1 MPTCMKNVSPLCLA
15 LVLFFWMDTPL
26 RAAPGDLDPGY
37 NPNATGSVR
46 TLALLPDGRLMTSG
60 DFYQIGNRS
69 TRLAR
74 LLPDGL
80 VEAGF
85 SSSSTADSALVVLQ
99 DGKML
104 VGSQYG
110 GLRRLLPGGG
120 IDNSFNV
127 SVNSRL
133 NCIALQSDG
142 RIILGGSFTTVN
154 GAARAGLARL
164 NANGSLDTGFNAA
177 VSAYDEVCSI
187 LVLPDDRFIVGG
199 DFTSVGGLAAVNLA
213 RLSADG
219 APDSS
224 FTASTS
230 GTVYCLAAQ
239 RDGKVLVGGSF
250 GSVNG
255 NTAFNN
261 LARLNADGTL
271 DTGFA
276 PDPSST
282 VYSIALQADGKIVI
296 AGAFSSVGQV
306 ERHMVARLQPNGT
319 TDAVFDTNARDEDY
333 SDAYGVAI
341 QADGAVVVG
350 GNFTTFDLV
359 TRGRI
364 CRVVNEVATQSLTL
378 DGQTGVRWLRGGTSP
393 EVSAVAFELSTNE
406 GLTWQALGAGVRTA
420 GGWELTGLDLP
431 EQGTVRARG
440 RTAGGYLNSSL
451 GLVEAVAGF
460 GTQPEIVVE
469 DLTGADIGDG
479 GSRDFGLVPV
489 GTTGSLTFF
498 IRNAGDAD
506 LTGLTAVLDGPDAAR
521 FSIAVNPSSPLVA
534 NVDST
539 TVTVDFTPTAPG
551 NRVAW
556 LRLMSNDSDEAVFDL
571 RLSGTGTS
579 TPLVSLSAA
588 TAITTTGATMQGSV
602 TGNGLATSVRFEWGP
617 TTSYAMI
624 HAASPSVVS
633 SFTSQ
638 PVSAVLTGLL
648 PGTTYTYR
656 LRAVNALGT
665 TLLESRSFTTTAA
678 SVELPGDTVA
688 AFPQV
693 VEGTIYCTAVQPDG
707 KMLVGGEIYEVNGL
721 SVSTGLIRLNPDG
734 THDAS
739 FSATGVYGVRSLAV
753 LADGKILVGDTYDM
767 ARLNSDGSGDSTFA
781 PGVEGDVHGI
791 SVLPDGRIMIVGD
804 FTQVGG
810 TATNHVARL
819 HATGVKDTSF
829 FTNLNAAAYG
839 LAVQPDGK
847 VLVAGRFT
855 QVNGAAMNWLVRLN
869 ENGST
874 DPGFNPAVNNSSG
887 AHYNPRCLVLQPDGK
902 ILVSGVD
909 FNYSTSTRR
918 LYADGTEDTT
928 FYSYYSSNTQ
938 STCLQTDRNLII
950 VGSNN
955 VQRFSTNGTYD
966 YDFNNRVSGSSS
978 IYSLG
983 LQKSGKLLVG
993 GSFTTFDG
1001 LAKKNLVLIENT
1013 AATESLTVPSA
1024 GRVLWLRGGTTP
1036 EAQYV
1041 TFELSTNQ
1049 GASWSML
1056 GAGTRVA
1063 GGWEITGAGLPASGL
1078 LRARARVVS
1087 GMNNGSSGLIETL
1100 ASFGAQPVLVVEN
1113 NVPEALQ
1120 SGAVLDFGQVVLGG
1134 SASRTFTIK
1143 NAGTAPL
1150 MGLVLT
1156 KDGADAAA
1164 YTITQNPAATVT
1176 AGGSTTFTVLFSP
1189 TSSGSK
1195 QAVLHLAA
1203 NSLLVGQTFDLA
1215 LLGNAHPVLTV
1226 AHSGLPPLPAIG
1238 AAVHFGSLPAQ
1249 ASVTRLFTLTNT
1261 GTQAASAL
1269 EAVVQGDADF
1279 TVQTLSPSLGVGQT
1293 QTFAVTFTPSASGQR
1308 SAVLTLRDAGHAL
1321 AATLD
1326 IALTGTSGGA
1336 AISQFVTGTTV
1347 GRPSWDRPGTGTP
1360 PTGLSGRTA
1369 PYDVVSFVVPE
1380 TRAYKVSCQAVSPV
1394 NWDLMLFLYEDGFNP
1409 DTPLDYIVIGDDDS
1423 GVGLN
1428 SFLATQ
1434 LEAGRLYHLV
1444 ITGYSEGGAGSY
1456 TLEVAPS
1463 PPELA
1468 VEHPSNTRL
1477 TSGTATLDFGTVAV
1491 SATAQKSIRLRNL
1504 GAEYLR
1510 GLRAVLEGADTTGF
1524 TVSPLYRNTLG
1535 FEDTFTF
1542 NVNYQPLT
1550 VGMTSQAT
1558 LRIMSNDPTTPSFT
1572 IALTGASQTPVY
1584 TMKLEQDWPTDL
1596 VLADGA
1602 SLNFGTVTLG
1612 SAVDTRFYTITN
1624 TGTGTL
1630 TGLIVT
1636 VDGAASADYAFSY
1649 LPSSTLAPGATTNFG
1664 LRFNPKATGTRTA
1677 ALHLSTA
1684 QITNPIDVSLTGTGE
1699 APIYAVV
1706 VEEPFTLPR
1715 ASNHEIAF
1723 GEVTQGI
1730 PAQRRFYIRNIGTGT
1745 LSNLTKTKTGANAA
1759 DFTLSPSGS
1768 QNLSPGNWVEMTVT
1782 CASGTLGARTAA
1794 VQISAASLTTP
1805 FDLRLSA
1812 TVVEPAPRIQVRQ
1825 AGVMRGQPGTD
1836 VLTDGTSVVSL
1847 PRTALGA
1854 TAVQTL
1860 VIENTGTDKLSGLA
1874 LSLSGTNG
1882 ADFSFTAPA
1891 EAVLDPGEATTFTV
1905 SFTPSETGQRSATL
1919 QIVSNDPDRSP
1930 FDLGLSGSGFT
1941 AFPHSGTTQE
1951 APRWQRPHEDGNS
1964 VPLSVD
1970 STSIPN
1976 EVVCFQVATTQV
1988 YEVRST
1994 AAQGWDNFL
2003 CLYEG
2008 GFDAA
2013 RPLQSLIA
2021 ANDDYPNV
2029 GIAACNLTLE
2039 VGKTYY
2045 AVTTG
2050 YRDGSQG
2057 GYQLDV
2063 RAALP
2068 VISVEQ
2074 PVGHGLE
2081 SGVSV
2086 LDFGQVAL
2094 NDTRTLS
2101 LTLRNI
2107 GGVELNLGTL
2117 QIDSPPAA
2125 SASKYFTLQQPAVTV
2140 VAPNEVVTV
2149 LVSFKPGVEGLLQ
2162 GQIRIPSND
2171 ATHPLFSIDLRGN
2184 GTRAMPVI
2192 GNIGVNPG
2200 IWGTDDFPPGFGGLT
2215 GLPYK
2220 DDFFSVRV
2228 AGNYRL
2234 GTCFRQY
2241 VGRIILCLYEV
2252 TVDSKGVVT
2261 HKLIK
2266 AVDSMTGEVFIENCP
2281 LVVGKLYCLRTSG
2294 STGTAPGDYLVT
2306 IEPPTGTSPPTTH
2319 PVVVGGIRVTV
2330 EGSNASLEDDA
2341 STLYIGNGAYRPN
2354 QAVQAAYRVF
2364 TITNTGSFD
2373 LIIQR
2378 IRVIE
2383 GDTSA
2388 FHVQLKDGKSWPGS
2402 VRIAKGAS
2410 ISIRI
2415 GFLARRI
2422 GYHSAKIV
2430 LDTSLSGSAREF
2442 GIYVAGTGL
2451 SGNYAVPGFTTLPKP
2466 QLIFAGGTARFT
2478 ASATGADPLTFQW
2491 QKGSAAIANA
2501 KFTNLVITKAKPG
2514 DAGVFR
2520 LKVTNQT
2527 KNFGGVILSS
2537 PAYLGVVTRPAA
2549 AASVVSG
2556 KDLSLTCTVSA
2567 PKEVVISY
2575 QWYHRGIALSDGEG
2589 RIMGSRTSKLM
2600 IKGIRLNESGAYHCV
2615 VAMSPRMGDI
2625 SFTPISLTNTST
2637 LVSVFIK
2644 PVLAPVT
2651 LPELYV
2657 GQPIQKFITAANQAT
2672 SFTVSGA
2679 LPAGVTLNK
2688 ATGLLSGKPSVVIT
2702 EDYKDFVLTFTAS
2715 NLAGPCVEPQRAVW
2729 RIKRLPPG
2737 TVGTYTGLVDRLPAL
2752 APGLGGSF
2760 SAVITAGGTLTGK
2773 VRLSSKEL
2781 PFTGVLEV
2789 PETGTEVI
2797 LPETPI
2803 KSGSA
2808 IVLWVQFTLELAT
2821 GELTGH
2827 FRNAISGPCP
2837 MQGWRAESTNLVSYA
2852 AKYTSG
2858 LLPPSLVM
2866 DDAVHYPQGEGY
2878 TTLALTNKG
2887 AATWT
2892 GRLADG
2898 TPITG
2903 AATLGMG
2910 GRLPHFSLLNTN
2922 TGSLH
2927 GWSTI
2932 NSTTGQL
2939 DGTLTWHKIKPVVK
2953 TSTRSYNDGIP
2964 LHSLTH
2970 QGGKYLPPTSGL
2982 ILGITPPA
2990 TATTAN
2996 VWLSLLDG
3004 ALETAFTQPSS
3015 LSGKHVLTAVPP
3027 ILHALKP
3034 TFKLSTGVLGGT
3046 FTILNA
3052 DPKKNRPGTLS
3063 GVVVPRLGRACGHHL
3078 LPLLPVSVGETVAK
3092 TDIRSGLITLT
3103 TTSSA
3108 P

>member
-1 MPTCMKNVSPLCLA
+1 MPTCMKNVIPICLA
-15 LVLFFWMDTPL
+15 FVLLSWMALPL
-26 RAAPGDLDPGY
+26 RAAPGDLDLGY
-37 NPNATGSVR
+37 NPNASGTVL
-46 TLALLPDGRLMTSG
+46 TLALLPDGRLMTG
-60 DFYQIGNRS
+60 GNFYQIGGRS
-69 TRLAR
+69 TRLVR

-80 VEAGF
+80 VDVGF
-85 SSSSTADSALVVLQ
+85 SSSSTAESALVVLP

-104 VGSQYG
+104 VGSPYG

-120 IDNSFNV
+120 TDSSFNV
-127 SVNSRL
+127 SVNSQL

-154 GAARAGLARL
+154 GSARAGLARL
-164 NANGSLDTGFNAA
+164 NLNGSLDTSFNPA
-177 VSAYDEVCSI
+177 VSAGNEVFSI

-199 DFTSVGGLAAVNLA
+199 NFTSVAGLAAAGLA

-219 APDSS
+219 VPDPT
-224 FTASTS
+224 FTVSTN

-239 RDGKVLVGGSF
+239 RDGKVLFGGNF

-255 NTAFNN
+255 NTAFDN
-261 LARLNADGTL
+261 LARLNVDGTL
-271 DTGFA
+271 ETGFV

-282 VYSIALQADGKIVI
+282 VFSIALQTDGKMVI
-296 AGAFSSVGQV
+296 AGGFTTVGQV
-306 ERHMVARLQPNGT
+306 LRPGVARLLPDGT
-319 TDAVFDTNARDEDY
+319 TDVFFDTNARYDGY
-333 SDAYGVAI
+333 SATNGVLIEAG
-341 QADGAVVVG
+341 GAVVVG
-350 GNFTTFDLV
+350 GSFTSYDQV
-359 TRGRI
+359 PRGRI
-364 CRVVNEVATQSLTL
+364 CRLENEYASQSLTL
-378 DGQTGVRWLRGGTSP
+378 DGQSRVLWLRGGSSP
-393 EVSAVAFELSTNE
+393 EVSTVAFELSTNE
-406 GLTWQALGAGVRTA
+406 GLTWQALGSGVRMA

-431 EQGTVRARG
+431 EQGMVRARG

-451 GLVEAVAGF
+451 GLVETVTGF
-460 GTQPEIVVE
+460 GAQPELVVE
-469 DLTGADIGDG
+469 DLAGADIADG
-479 GSRDFGLVPV
+479 GGRDFGLVPV
-489 GTTGSLTFF
+489 GTTGSRTFY
-498 IRNAGDAD
+498 IRNAGEAD
-506 LTGLTAVLDGPDAAR
+506 LTGLTAALDGPDAGR
-521 FSIAVNPSSPLVA
+521 FSISVSPSSPLVA
-534 NVDST
+534 NVDGT

-551 NRVAW
+551 TRVVW
-556 LRLMSNDSDEAVFDL
+556 LRLMSNDADEAVFDV

-579 TPLVSLSAA
+579 TPLVTLSSA
-588 TAITTTGATMQGSV
+588 TGITTTGATMQGGV

-617 TTSYAMI
+617 ATSYATI
-624 HAASPSVVS
+624 HAAAPSVVS

-656 LRAVNALGT
+656 IRAVNALGT

-678 SVELPGDTVA
+678 RVELPGDVVA
-688 AFPQV
+688 SFPQV

-707 KMLVGGEIYEVNGL
+707 KMLVGGDINEVNGL

-739 FSATGVYGVRSLAV
+739 FNATGVYNVRSLAV
-753 LADGKILVGDTYDM
+753 LPDGRILVGKTYNM
-767 ARLNSDGSGDSTFA
+767 QKLNANGSDDSTFA

-810 TATNHVARL
+810 TATNNVARL
-819 HATGVKDTSF
+819 HSTGVKDTSF
-829 FTNLNAAAYG
+829 FANINAATYG

-855 QVNGAAMNWLVRLN
+855 QVNGAAMNWLARLN

-874 DPGFNPAVNNSSG
+874 DTGFNPAMNNSTS
-887 AHYNPRCLVLQPDGK
+887 AHYNPRCLILQPDGK
-902 ILVSGVD
+902 ILVSGVS
-909 FNYSTSTRR
+909 FSSGTSTRR
-918 LYADGTEDTT
+918 LNADGTQDVI
-928 FYSYYSSNTQ
+928 FSSSNSQ
-938 STCLQTDRNLII
+938 SMCLQVNGDLISASSSTI
-950 VGSNN
+950 QRHFASGSSD
-955 VQRFSTNGTYD
+955 FT
-966 YDFNNRVSGSSS
+966 FNNRVGYSYNN
-978 IYSLG
+978 YSLG
-983 LQKSGKLLVG
+983 LLESGKILVG
-993 GSFTTFDG
+993 GSFSTFDG
-1001 LAKKNLVLIENT
+1001 LPMQSLALLEN
-1013 AATESLTVPSA
+1013 APPTESLTVPSA
-1024 GRVLWLRGGTTP
+1024 GRVLWLRGGTAP

-1056 GAGTRVA
+1056 GVGTWVA
-1063 GGWEITGAGLPASGL
+1063 GGWEMTGASLPASGL

-1100 ASFGAQPVLVVEN
+1100 ASFGTQPVLVVEN
-1113 NVPEALQ
+1113 HLQEALP
-1120 SGAVLDFGQVVLGG
+1120 SGAVQDFGQVLLGG
-1134 SASRTFTIK
+1134 GASRSFTLK

-1150 MGLVLT
+1150 TGLTLT
-1156 KDGADAAA
+1156 KGGADAADF
-1164 YTITQNPAATVT
+1164 TITQSPATTV
-1176 AGGSTTFTVLFSP
+1176 AVGGSTSFTVLFSP
-1189 TSSGSK
+1189 SSSSSSK
-1195 QAVLHLAA
+1195 QAVVHLAA
-1203 NSLLVGQTFDLA
+1203 DSLLVGQKFDLP
-1215 LLGNAHPVLTV
+1215 LLGNARPVLTV
-1226 AHSGLPPLPAIG
+1226 AQSGLPPLPATG
-1238 AAVHFGSLPAQ
+1238 AAVNFGSLPAQ
-1249 ASVTRLFTLTNT
+1249 ASVTRLFTLTNN
-1261 GTQAASAL
+1261 GTQVANTL
-1269 EAVVQGDADF
+1269 EAVVLGDADF
-1279 TVQTLSPSLGVGQT
+1279 TVQTLNPMLAVGQS
-1293 QTFAVTFTPSASGQR
+1293 QTFAVTFTPSAMGQR
-1308 SAVLTLRDAGHAL
+1308 SAVLTLRDAAHAL
-1321 AATLD
+1321 AASVY
-1326 IALTGTSGGA
+1326 IALTGNAGGT
-1336 AISQFVTGTTV
+1336 AISQSVSGSTV
-1347 GRPSWDRPGTGTP
+1347 GRPSWARPGTGTP

-1380 TRAYKVSCQAVSPV
+1380 TRAYKVSCQAVSPA
-1394 NWDLMLFLYEDGFNP
+1394 NWDLMLFLYADGFNAEA
-1409 DTPLDYIVIGDDDS
+1409 PLNNILIGDDDS
-1423 GVGLN
+1423 GVGYN
-1428 SFLATQ
+1428 SFFATQ
-1434 LEAGRLYHLV
+1434 LQAGRLYHLV
-1444 ITGYSEGGAGSY
+1444 ITGYNEGGAGSY

-1468 VEHPSNTRL
+1468 VEHPSSTRL
-1477 TSGTATLDFGTVAV
+1477 TSGTTTLDFGTVAV

-1504 GAEYLR
+1504 GADYLR
-1510 GLRAVLEGADTTGF
+1510 GLRVVLEGADTSGF
-1524 TVSPLYRNTLG
+1524 SVSPLYRNTLG
-1535 FEDTFTF
+1535 FEDSFSF

-1550 VGMTSQAT
+1550 AGMISQAT
-1558 LRIMSNDPTTPSFT
+1558 LRIFSNDPAVPSFT
-1572 IALTGASQTPVY
+1572 IGLTGASQTPVY
-1584 TMKLEQDWPTDL
+1584 TMALKQDWPQEL

-1602 SLNFGTVTLG
+1602 SLNFGEVTLG
-1612 SAVDTRFYTITN
+1612 AAVDTRFYTITN
-1624 TGTGTL
+1624 TGTGML
-1630 TGLIVT
+1630 TGLAVT
-1636 VDGAASADYAFSY
+1636 VDGAASADYTFAY
-1649 LPSSTLAPGATTNFG
+1649 LPSATLAPGATTNFG
-1664 LRFNPKATGTRTA
+1664 LRFNPKATGTRAA
-1677 ALHLSTA
+1677 ALHVRCT
-1684 QITNPIDVSLTGTGE
+1684 QITNPIDVNLSGIGK
-1699 APIYAVV
+1699 APVYAVV
-1706 VEEPFTLPR
+1706 VEEPFAVPR

-1723 GEVTQGI
+1723 GEVTQDI
-1730 PAQRRFYIRNIGTGT
+1730 PVQRRFYIRNIGTGV
-1745 LSNLTKTKTGANAA
+1745 LKNLAKTKTGANSA
-1759 DFTLSPSGS
+1759 DFTLSPGGN
-1768 QNLSPGNWVEMTVT
+1768 QTLSPGNWVEMTVT
-1782 CASGTLGARTAA
+1782 FASSTLGARAA
-1794 VQISAASLTTP
+1794 VVQITADDLPP
-1805 FDLRLSA
+1805 FTLRLSA
-1812 TVVEPAPRIQVRQ
+1812 TVVEPAPRIQISQ

-1847 PRTALGA
+1847 PHTALGA
-1854 TAVQTL
+1854 TAVTTL
-1860 VIENTGTDKLSGLA
+1860 VIENTGTEVLSGLA
-1874 LSLSGTNG
+1874 TTLAGSSSS
-1882 ADFSFTAPA
+1882 DFNFSAP
-1891 EAVLDPGEATTFTV
+1891 EKTVLEPGEATSFTV
-1905 SFTPSETGQRSATL
+1905 SFTPSETGQRTATL
-1919 QIVSNDPDRSP
+1919 QIMSNDSERSP
-1930 FDLGLSGSGFT
+1930 FDIGLSGTGFT
-1941 AFPHSGTTQE
+1941 TFPYTGTTQD
-1951 APRWQRPHEDGNS
+1951 APRWQRPHQDGNS
-1964 VPLSVD
+1964 VPQSLG
-1970 STSIPN
+1970 STSIPH
-1976 EVVCFQVATTQV
+1976 EVVCFQVMATQT

-1994 AAQGWDNFL
+1994 ATQGWDNFL

-2008 GFDAA
+2008 SFDASQ
-2013 RPLQSLIA
+2013 PLQSLIA
-2021 ANDDYPNV
+2021 ANDDDPNV
-2029 GIAACNLTLE
+2029 GTAACDLTLE

-2050 YRDGSQG
+2050 YRDSSQG

-2063 RAALP
+2063 RTALP
-2068 VISVEQ
+2068 SISVEQ
-2074 PVGHGLE
+2074 PVGNSLE

-2094 NDTRTLS
+2094 NDTRSLS
-2101 LTLRNI
+2101 LTIRNI

-2117 QIDSPPAA
+2117 QIDSPPAG
-2125 SASKYFTLQQPAVTV
+2125 SAVKYFTLQQPAVTV
-2140 VAPNEVVTV
+2140 LAPNEVVTV
-2149 LVSFKPGVEGLLQ
+2149 LVSFKPGVEGLFQ
-2162 GQIRIPSND
+2162 GQIRISSND
-2171 ATHPLFSIDLRGN
+2171 AARPLFTIDLRGN

-2306 IEPPTGTSPPTTH
+2306 IEPPTGTAPPTTH

-2383 GDTSA
+2383 GDTTA
-2388 FHVQLKDGKSWPGS
+2388 FHVQLKDGKSWPGT

-2410 ISIRI
+2410 ISFRI

-2491 QKGSAAIANA
+2491 QKGSAAIPNA
-2501 KFTNLVITKAKPG
+2501 KFTKLVISKAKPG

-2527 KNFGGVILSS
+2527 KNFGGVIFSS

-2549 AASVVSG
+2549 AVSVVGG
-2556 KDLSLTCTVSA
+2556 KDLSLTCTVSS

-2575 QWYHRGIALSDGEG
+2575 QWHHRGIALTDDQV
-2589 RIMGSRTSKLM
+2589 RIIGSRTSKLV
-2600 IKGIRLNESGAYHCV
+2600 IKGVRLAEAGAYHCV
-2615 VAMSPRMGDI
+2615 VTMSPRLGD
-2625 SFTPISLTNTST
+2625 FTPITLTNSSIQ
-2637 LVSVFIK
+2637 VRVFIK
-2644 PVLAPVT
+2644 PVLDPIT
-2651 LPELYV
+2651 LPALYV
-2657 GQPIQKFITAANQAT
+2657 GQPIQKWINAVNQAT
-2672 SFTVSGA
+2672 SFTVTGG
-2679 LPAGVTLNK
+2679 LPSGVTLNK
-2688 ATGLLSGKPSVVIT
+2688 ATGLLSGKPNVVIT
-2702 EDYKDFVLTFTAS
+2702 EEFKDFVLSFTAS
-2715 NLAGPCVEPQRAVW
+2715 NPAGPCVEPLRVVW

-2752 APGLGGSF
+2752 SPGLGGSF
-2760 SAVITAGGTLTGK
+2760 SVAISAGGTLTGK
-2773 VRLSSKEL
+2773 VRLSAKEL
-2781 PFTGVLEV
+2781 PFTGILDV
-2789 PETGTEVI
+2789 PEAGTEVT
-2797 LPETPI
+2797 LPETAI
-2803 KSGSA
+2803 KSGSTT
-2808 IVLWVQFTLELAT
+2808 VLWVQFTLQLAT

-2827 FRNAISGPCP
+2827 VRNATSGPCP
-2837 MQGWRAESTNLVSYA
+2837 IQGWRAETSGLAGYA
-2852 AKYTSG
+2852 AKYNSG
-2858 LLPPSLVM
+2858 ILPPSLVM

-2878 TTLALTNKG
+2878 TTLSLTNKG
-2887 AATWT
+2887 LATWT

-2898 TPITG
+2898 TAITG

-2910 GRLPHFSLLNTN
+2910 GRLSLFTLLNAN
-2922 TGSLH
+2922 SGSLH

-2932 NSTTGQL
+2932 DATTGSL

-2982 ILGITPPA
+2982 ILGITPPSA
-2990 TATTAN
+2990 ATTAN
-2996 VWLSLLDG
+2996 VWMTLLDG
-3004 ALETAFTQPSS
+3004 ALDADFTQPGS
-3015 LSGKHVLTAVPP
+3015 LSAKHVLTAVPP
-3027 ILHALKP
+3027 IQNALKP
-3034 TFKLSTGVLGGT
+3034 TFKLSTGIVSGT

-3052 DPKKNRPGTLS
+3052 DPKKNRPGTFS
-3063 GVVVPRLGRACGHHL
+3063 GVVVPRLDRACGHQL
-3078 LPLLPVSVGETVAK
+3078 LPLLPVSAGETVSK
-3092 TDIRSGLITLT
+3092 SDIRSGLMMLT
-3103 TTSSA
+3103 TAVPS